1 MFWWWGDPWGAGH
14 WIGLGFMGVFWIAVI
29 VGLVF
34 LIRHAASRSAASSK
48 PPASGGQAPPAGG
61 GQGPKAGAGAPKQGA
76 SGQVNSEALR
86 ILEERY
92 ARGDIDR
99 EEFLQRKADLSS

>member
-1 MFWWWGDPWGAGH
+1 MMWWWGDPWSAGH
-14 WIGLGFMGVFWIAVI
+14 WVGLGFMGVFWIAVI
-29 VGLVF
+29 VGLVL

-48 PPASGGQAPPAGG
+48 PDSGAGQVPPAD
-61 GQGPKAGAGAPKQGA
+61 AGASDKTLTGEPG
-76 SGQVNSEALR
+76 SEALR

-99 EEFLQRKADLSS
+99 DEFLQRKSDLSS